1 MSKDHAPDGKTQ
13 VVLAQLRWI
22 ARRYD
27 IQRRSA
33 NKQFYNEAEAFLT
46 EQTRRTIDTLYPSAA
61 QHISNAHMLTQDMMV
76 KIDATKKTLEQVS
89 KFWAQVYEN
98 PDKKAQS
105 LYNDWMEKY
114 KTHIKD
120 LENEPCYWSR
130 LQGLATSKVYDAKNQ
145 VQDVNADLYVDPISD
160 DMDQKQKD
168 RVKKEAYITRNN
180 SISTLVASQIRL
192 EAIEA
197 VVQEI
202 KTYWAQQSQTNM
214 EKINEAF
221 DKSTKEQTALLLENE
236 QYLQKL
242 DDYLFRQ
249 FNYRQPVASPVYSTQ
264 STKPS
269 P

>member
-46 EQTRRTIDTLYPSAA
+46 EQTKRTIDALYPSAA
-61 QHISNAHMLTQDMMV
+61 QHIANAHMLTQDIMV

-89 KFWAQVYEN
+89 KFWAQDAEN
-98 PDKKAQS
+98 PEREAQS
-105 LYNDWMEKY
+105 LYNDWMEKH
-114 KTHIKD
+114 KTNIQA

-145 VQDVNADLYVDPISD
+145 VQDVNADLYVDQISS

-168 RVKKEAYITRNN
+168 HIKKEAYITRNN
-180 SISTLVASQIRL
+180 SVSTLVASQIRL

-249 FNYRQPVASPVYSTQ
+249 FHYRQPVASPAYSTQ